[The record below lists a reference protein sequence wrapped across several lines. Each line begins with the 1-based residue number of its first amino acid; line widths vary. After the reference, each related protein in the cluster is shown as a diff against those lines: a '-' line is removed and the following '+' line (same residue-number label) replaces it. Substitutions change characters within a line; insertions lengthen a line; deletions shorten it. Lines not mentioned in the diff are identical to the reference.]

1 MTVAV
6 AVSEGK
12 SPEECARELRAT
24 VGSMELSLVVFFA
37 SPVYDPERLGAA
49 LAKEFGNVPSVGCST
64 AGEITSGRMLKNS
77 VVLMAFDRGTIEE
90 AHVQTLDG
98 KLDAAVEVG
107 RAADALGRDVGR
119 PLARLSPERYVGLVL
134 HDGVNTAEERVM
146 DRLCQLTNVPF
157 VGGSAGDGFAFKGTY
172 VFENFR
178 PQHGKTALCLL
189 RPTRPF
195 AILKTQCFKVL
206 DNTLTATEVDV
217 DRRTVKRFNG
227 RPAAAEY
234 AAQLGVSVEEAP
246 KHFLSHP
253 VGVVVGENE
262 PFVRAPARFEG
273 DDMVFYCQLAQGVT
287 ANLLEMTGGIVE
299 QTRADLA
306 AALSRFGPCSG
317 IIDFDCVLRMMTI
330 DSLKISE
337 AYGRV
342 FESVPTVGFST
353 YGESYIGHIN
363 QTATMLLLG

>member
-1 MTVAV
+1 MSLVV
-6 AVSEGK
+6 AVSEAGT
-12 SPEECARELRAT
+12 PEECARELRAS
-24 VGSMELSLVVFFA
+24 VGSLELSLVVFFA
-37 SPVYDPERLGAA
+37 SPAFDPERLGVA
-49 LAKEFGNVPSVGCST
+49 LASEFGSVPSVGCST

-77 VVLMAFDRGTIEE
+77 VVLMAFDRDSVEE
-90 AHVQTLDG
+90 AYVQTLDG
-98 KLDAAVEVG
+98 TLDAATEVG
-107 RAADALGRDVGR
+107 RATDALARDVGR

-157 VGGSAGDGFAFKGTY
+157 VGGSAGDGFKFKSTL

-178 PQHGKTALCLL
+178 PCYGKTALCLL
-189 RPTRPF
+189 RPTRPYQ
-195 AILKTQCFKVL
+195 ILKTQSFKVL
-206 DNTLTATEVDV
+206 ERTLTATEVDV
-217 DRRTVKRFNG
+217 AKRTVKRFNG

-234 AAQLGVSVEEAP
+234 AAQLGVPLAEAP
-246 KHFLSHP
+246 KHFLAHP
-253 VGVVVGENE
+253 VGVVVGDND

-273 DDMVFYCQLAQGVT
+273 DDMVFYCQMPQGVT
-287 ANLLEMTGGIVE
+287 AHLLELTDIVE

-306 AALSRFGPCSG
+306 QALAAFGTCSG

-330 DSLKISE
+330 DSLNLSE
-337 AYGRV
+337 AYGRL
-342 FESVPTVGFST
+342 FEGVPTIGFST

>member
-1 MTVAV
+1 MSLVV
-6 AVSEGK
+6 AVSENRC
-12 SPEECARELRAT
+12 PEECARELRAT
-24 VGSMELSLVVFFA
+24 VGALDPSLVVFFA
-37 SPVYDPERLGAA
+37 SPVFDAERLGAA
-49 LAKEFGNVPSVGCST
+49 LAKEFGNVPSIGCST
-64 AGEITSGRMLKNS
+64 AGEITTGRMLKSS

-90 AHVQTLDG
+90 AYVRTLDG
-98 KLDAAVEVG
+98 KLDESVEVD
-107 RAADALGRDVGR
+107 RAASALGADVGR

-134 HDGVNTAEERVM
+134 HDGTNTAEERVM

-157 VGGSAGDGFAFKGTY
+157 VGGSAGDGFAFKGTT

-178 PQHGKTALCLL
+178 PCPGKTGLCLM

-195 AILKTQCFKVL
+195 AILKTQSFKVL
-206 DNTLTATEVDV
+206 PRTLTATEVDV
-217 DRRTVKRFNG
+217 DKRIVKRFNG

-234 AAQLGVSVEEAP
+234 AAQLGVSVADAP
-246 KHFLSHP
+246 KHFLAHP
-253 VGVVVGENE
+253 VGVVVGDNE

-273 DDMVFYCQLAQGVT
+273 DDMVFYCQLAEGVT
-287 ANLLEMTGGIVE
+287 ANLLESTPDIVE
-299 QTRADLA
+299 QTREDLA
-306 AALSRFGPCSG
+306 DALAKFGPCAG

-330 DSLKISE
+330 ESLQLSE

-342 FESVPTVGFST
+342 FESVPTIGFNT